1 MKFIKWASIF
11 TAMAFVF
18 TTIFSFSGENSAQA
32 ASDYQ
37 IEINKTTNYLYLY
50 KGGKV
55 VSQYRVATGRSTSL
69 TPEGTFKIIIKIVQP
84 GWTSPDGEQIPGG
97 DPKNPLGP
105 RWLGLQVNGDNGRT
119 YGIHGTNNPSSIGSH
134 ASSGCVRMLNEQ
146 ITQLYNT
153 VSTGTMVWIHTGTSD
168 GVWRGEG
175 SGQTPA
181 PTPTTPVT
189 GKLTVSVNLA
199 NIRAAASLNSKVV
212 QRVSRGTVLN
222 QVGVSG
228 EFYKIKLKSG
238 AYAYVHKSVVTS
250 GGGTSTPVPTTP
262 ATGKLTVSVNLANI
276 RAAASLNSKVL
287 QRVSRGTVLNKVGVS
302 GEFYKIKLKSGAYAY
317 VHKSVVTSGGSTT
330 PATGKL
336 TVSVNLANIRAS
348 ASLNS
353 KVLQRVSRG
362 TVLNKVGVS
371 GEFYKI
377 KLKSGA
383 YAYVHKSVVK

>member
-1 MKFIKWASIF
+1 MKFTKSASIF
-11 TAMAFVF
+11 TAVVFVF
-18 TTIFSFSGENSAQA
+18 TTIFGFGWGNSAQA

-84 GWTSPDGEQIPGG
+84 SWTSPDRELIPGG

-146 ITQLYNT
+146 VIQLYNT
-153 VSTGTMVWIHTGTSD
+153 VSTGTMVWIHTGTSN

-181 PTPTTPVT
+181 
-189 GKLTVSVNLA
+189 
-199 NIRAAASLNSKVV
+199 
-212 QRVSRGTVLN
+212 
-222 QVGVSG
+222 
-228 EFYKIKLKSG
+228 
-238 AYAYVHKSVVTS
+238 
-250 GGGTSTPVPTTP
+250 PTTP

-302 GEFYKIKLKSGAYAY
+302 GEFYKI
-317 VHKSVVTSGGSTT
+317 
-330 PATGKL
+330 
-336 TVSVNLANIRAS
+336 
-348 ASLNS
+348 
-353 KVLQRVSRG
+353 Q
-362 TVLNKVGVS
+362 
-371 GEFYKI
+371 
-377 KLKSGA
+377 LKSGA